1 MFKFGKCIDIELELT
16 RLIFKN
22 VIQWKTIVFGK
33 KIDIQMKQSS
43 LILFTIRNTKI
54 QGFV

>member
-1 MFKFGKCIDIELELT
+1 M
-16 RLIFKN
+16 KN
-22 VIQWKTIVFGK
+22 NFFLK

-54 QGFV
+54 QGLV